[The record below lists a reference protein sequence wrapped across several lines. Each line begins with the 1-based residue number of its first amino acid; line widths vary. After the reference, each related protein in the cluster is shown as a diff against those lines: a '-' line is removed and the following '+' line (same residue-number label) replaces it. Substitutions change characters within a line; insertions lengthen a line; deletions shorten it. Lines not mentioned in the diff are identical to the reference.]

1 MTAAAPGA
9 EARDAPAAA
18 SPPSSEKKRGFLR
31 GKGGSP
37 SPAKGKSAATN
48 VKGEKMTTK
57 EVVEFVASEARKD
70 HEDNVYEDYL
80 SDEAKKRFKL
90 AVVMGPA
97 YQQRLRIGKLKVKLI
112 EAANLPAADLGGKS
126 DPYARLIITGK
137 NKYGNEWTEE
147 KRQTWQSATVK
158 KSLNPGWH
166 EQCEFFVPRY
176 DAVLRVEIYDLDVS
190 SADDLLGSVEIP
202 IKDLSFLGLVK
213 RWVPLEIAEGFTAA
227 SAAVHLHL
235 EYEVSALG
243 EASSMLWAEQR
254 KTKDATKFDINLL
267 YTNGMALNKE
277 MKPYLDVATAA
288 EKIVSWKDERKSRT
302 WLAICLFVAFFIEY
316 FWEMLHLAI
325 VALLVHNYFEKKK
338 LDVIRAEAAACFQRI
353 DADGGGSL
361 DRSEIGLAMAEL
373 ATKNAR
379 PPPPDDEIDALFK
392 KADED
397 GGGELDLDEFTQLC
411 IDSPSIMGFDKAE
424 EEAEE
429 EVDDEPEDPEAAALL
444 AGAAGGEKKKRS
456 LSFRKPKDD
465 GDRKEDH
472 KGPVSGIAKKM
483 INLAGKKAGS
493 GPALAMRQLG
503 ATAKDVAEVRDLFEW
518 KEPKKTLPI
527 LAGNVFMVL
536 FHYVT
541 PLWMFFV
548 PAVCGAFFVLTEKL
562 KALERVAAKGA
573 KARSRYVELRKL
585 KLGTGDR
592 GAISVLAHPTDR
604 PVLAE
609 LSRSTLPGFGKSH
622 NKRLI
627 KTVVTGIFSRLDED
641 GSGSVDGK
649 ELTDFIVGAMPNAS
663 PRAQAMFG
671 GCPTAVARVVERLV
685 AKFDVNGDGEI
696 DKAEFT
702 EIVRKTGC
710 VEVLTQDELSR
721 QLHSDGG
728 LQCVKL
734 PTSKS
739 LAFNNARSHAT
750 ALTLFPAPDKPE
762 PNDGGYLVH
771 DLAYTKRKGDKVS
784 VTGIAKVEPDAAKLN
799 RIAVHAPGLSQPL
812 LFEVSPLF
820 RDPLVDLLTLAC
832 TGVPLPLPKNVQALR
847 RGTDLSLDPNQL
859 ADIDAI
865 IEEPPAGEDDE
876 PASPVDARM
885 ESFGEDE

>member
-1 MTAAAPGA
+1 MT
-9 EARDAPAAA
+9 EL
-18 SPPSSEKKRGFLR
+18 E
-31 GKGGSP
+31 
-37 SPAKGKSAATN
+37 N
-48 VKGEKMTTK
+48 VKVWSGRPEP
-57 EVVEFVASEARKD
+57 
-70 HEDNVYEDYL
+70 
-80 SDEAKKRFKL
+80 
-90 AVVMGPA
+90 AV
-97 YQQRLRIGKLKVKLI
+97 
-112 EAANLPAADLGGKS
+112 DFH
-126 DPYARLIITGK
+126 T
-137 NKYGNEWTEE
+137 
-147 KRQTWQSATVK
+147 
-158 KSLNPGWH
+158 
-166 EQCEFFVPRY
+166 
-176 DAVLRVEIYDLDVS
+176 
-190 SADDLLGSVEIP
+190 
-202 IKDLSFLGLVK
+202 
-213 RWVPLEIAEGFTAA
+213 
-227 SAAVHLHL
+227 
-235 EYEVSALG
+235 
-243 EASSMLWAEQR
+243 
-254 KTKDATKFDINLL
+254 
-267 YTNGMALNKE
+267 
-277 MKPYLDVATAA
+277 
-288 EKIVSWKDERKSRT
+288 
-302 WLAICLFVAFFIEY
+302 
-316 FWEMLHLAI
+316 
-325 VALLVHNYFEKKK
+325 
-338 LDVIRAEAAACFQRI
+338 
-353 DADGGGSL
+353 
-361 DRSEIGLAMAEL
+361 
-373 ATKNAR
+373 
-379 PPPPDDEIDALFK
+379 
-392 KADED
+392 
-397 GGGELDLDEFTQLC
+397 
-411 IDSPSIMGFDKAE
+411 
-424 EEAEE
+424 
-429 EVDDEPEDPEAAALL
+429 
-444 AGAAGGEKKKRS
+444 
-456 LSFRKPKDD
+456 
-465 GDRKEDH
+465 
-472 KGPVSGIAKKM
+472 
-483 INLAGKKAGS
+483 GKKAGS

-750 ALTLFPAPDKPE
+750 ALTLFPAPNSNIQLDF
-762 PNDGGYLVH
+762 N
-771 DLAYTKRKGDKVS
+771 VS
-784 VTGIAKVEPDAAKLN
+784 VRDSCDATFSASLRELDESN
-799 RIAVHAPGLSQPL
+799 R
-812 LFEVSPLF
+812 F
-820 RDPLVDLLTLAC
+820 
-832 TGVPLPLPKNVQALR
+832 VQKSA
-847 RGTDLSLDPNQL
+847 
-859 ADIDAI
+859 
-865 IEEPPAGEDDE
+865 
-876 PASPVDARM
+876 
-885 ESFGEDE
+885 ESTSI

>member
-1 MTAAAPGA
+1 
-9 EARDAPAAA
+9 
-18 SPPSSEKKRGFLR
+18 
-31 GKGGSP
+31 
-37 SPAKGKSAATN
+37 
-48 VKGEKMTTK
+48 MTTK

-202 IKDLSFLGLVK
+202 IRDLSFLGLVK

-235 EYEVSALG
+235 EYE
-243 EASSMLWAEQR
+243 
-254 KTKDATKFDINLL
+254 
-267 YTNGMALNKE
+267 E

-288 EKIVSWKDERKSRT
+288 EKIVTWKDERKSRT

-325 VALLVHNYFEKKK
+325 VALVHNYFEKK

-472 KGPVSGIAKKM
+472 KGPSRGH
-483 INLAGKKAGS
+483 G
-493 GPALAMRQLG
+493 Q
-503 ATAKDVAEVRDLFEW
+503 DVAEVRDLFEW

-641 GSGSVDGK
+641 GSGSVGGK

-710 VEVLTQDELSR
+710 VERAEPR
-721 QLHSDGG
+721 DG
-728 LQCVKL
+728 
-734 PTSKS
+734 
-739 LAFNNARSHAT
+739 AHA
-750 ALTLFPAPDKPE
+750 LPAPDKPE
-762 PNDGGYLVH
+762 PNGGGYLVH
-771 DLAYTKRKGDKVS
+771 DLAYAKRKGDKVS
-784 VTGIAKVEPDAAKLN
+784 VTGITKVEPDAAKLN
-799 RIAVHAPGLSQPL
+799 RVAVHAPGSR
-812 LFEVSPLF
+812 S
-820 RDPLVDLLTLAC
+820 RC
-832 TGVPLPLPKNVQALR
+832 SSR
-847 RGTDLSLDPNQL
+847 
-859 ADIDAI
+859 
-865 IEEPPAGEDDE
+865 
-876 PASPVDARM
+876 
-885 ESFGEDE
+885 